1 MKMKIAINGFGRI
14 GRCLMRSILERDEDI
29 DIVVINDLAPAST
42 LAHLLKYDTTFGELD
57 EDVEAGDGTLKVADK
72 EIDLIQEKSPS
83 DLPWDDFGV
92 DLAIEAT
99 GLFRKRED
107 AAQHLEAGAE
117 KVIITAPGKGEGSDI
132 TVIRGV
138 NDDEYNPDNHKILD
152 IGSCTTNCL
161 VPTVKVLDDEF
172 GLEKGLMTTVH
183 AYTNT
188 QQLLDGVHKDLR
200 RARAAAAS
208 IIPTTTGA
216 AIATTQVLPHLEGKL
231 HGMAMRVPTLDASV
245 VDLVALL
252 GEDVTE
258 KEVNSAYQNAAEGEL
273 EGVLGYSE
281 EPLVSTDYIGNPRSA
296 TIDSEWTTVRADNL
310 VKVLSWYDNEW
321 GFSNRLLDMIM
332 QIEEMG

>member
-1 MKMKIAINGFGRI
+1 MIMKIAINGFGRI
-14 GRCLMRSILERDEDI
+14 GRCFLRSMLERDKDI
-29 DIVVINDLAPAST
+29 EIMAINDLAPAST

-57 EDVEAGDGTLKVADK
+57 ENVEAGDGVLKVADRK
-72 EIDLIQEKSPS
+72 IDFIQEKNPAE
-83 DLPWDDFGV
+83 LPWDDYDV

-107 AAQHLEAGAE
+107 AAQHLEAGAD

-132 TVIRGV
+132 TIIRGV
-138 NDDEYNPDNHKILD
+138 NDDEYDPDEHDILD

-161 VPTVKVLDDEF
+161 VPTVKVLDSEF
-172 GLEKGLMTTVH
+172 GLEKGLMTTIH

-216 AIATTQVLPHLEGKL
+216 AIATTEVLPHLEGKL

-245 VDLVALL
+245 VDLVAVL

-258 KEVNSAYQNAAEGEL
+258 EEVNSAYQKASEKEL

-281 EPLVSTDYIGNPRSA
+281 EPLVSTDYIGNPLSA
-296 TIDSEWTTVRADNL
+296 IVDSEWTTVRADNI
-310 VKVLSWYDNEW
+310 VKVISWYDNEW
-321 GFSNRLLDMIM
+321 GFSNRLLDMVK
-332 QIEEMG
+332 QIEKES

>member
-1 MKMKIAINGFGRI
+1 MKVAINGFGRI
-14 GRCLMRSILERDEDI
+14 GRCLVRSLLERDEDI
-29 DIVVINDLAPAST
+29 EIAGINDLAPAET

-57 EDVEAGDGTLKVADK
+57 ENVEAKDGTLKVADR
-72 EIDLIQEKSPS
+72 EIDLIQEKNPT
-83 DLPWDDFGV
+83 DLPWDDLGA

-107 AAQHLEAGAE
+107 AAQHLEAGAD
-117 KVIITAPGKGEGSDI
+117 KVIITAPGKGEGSDM

-138 NDDEYNPDNHKILD
+138 NDDEYDPDEHEILD

-183 AYTNT
+183 AYTNS

-216 AIATTQVLPHLEGKL
+216 AIAATQVLPHLEGKL

-258 KEVNSAYQNAAEGEL
+258 EEVNSAFQNAAEGEL

-281 EPLVSTDYIGNPRSA
+281 EPLVSTDYIGNPHSA
-296 TIDSEWTTVRADNL
+296 IVDSEWTTVRADNL

-321 GFSNRLLDMIM
+321 GFSNRLLDMVK
-332 QIEEMG
+332 QIEKMG

>member
-1 MKMKIAINGFGRI
+1 MKVAINGFGRI
-14 GRCLMRSILERDEDI
+14 GRCLLRSILNRDENI
-29 DIVVINDLAPAST
+29 DIVAINDLAPAST
-42 LAHLLKYDTTFGELD
+42 LAHLLKHDTTFGELD
-57 EDVEAGDGTLKVADK
+57 ENVEAEDGTLKVAGR
-72 EIDLIQEKSPS
+72 EIDFIQEKNPA
-83 DLPWDDFGV
+83 DLPWDDLGV

-107 AAQHLEAGAE
+107 AAKHLEAGAD

-132 TVIRGV
+132 TIIRGV
-138 NDDEYNPDNHKILD
+138 NDDKYDPDEHDILD

-161 VPTVKVLDDEF
+161 VPTVKVLDDTF
-172 GLEKGLMTTVH
+172 GLEKGLMTTIH
-183 AYTNT
+183 AYTNA

-216 AIATTQVLPHLEGKL
+216 AIAATKVLPHLEGRL

-258 KEVNSAYQNAAEGEL
+258 EEVNSAFQNAAEGEL
-273 EGVLGYSE
+273 EGILGYSE
-281 EPLVSTDYIGNPRSA
+281 KPLVSTDYIGNPLSA
-296 TIDSEWTTVRADNL
+296 IVDSEWTTVRADNL
-310 VKVLSWYDNEW
+310 VKVISWYDNEW
-321 GFSNRLLDMIM
+321 GFSNRLLDMAK
-332 QIEEMG
+332 QIEKMG

>member
-1 MKMKIAINGFGRI
+1 MKVAINGFGRI
-14 GRCLMRSILERDEDI
+14 GRCLLRSILNRDENI
-29 DIVVINDLAPAST
+29 DIVAINDLAPAST
-42 LAHLLKYDTTFGELD
+42 LAHLLKHDTTFGELD
-57 EDVEAGDGTLKVADK
+57 ENVEAEDGTLKVAGR
-72 EIDLIQEKSPS
+72 EIDFIQEKNPA
-83 DLPWDDFGV
+83 DLPWDDLGV

-107 AAQHLEAGAE
+107 AAKHLEAGAD

-132 TVIRGV
+132 TIIRGV
-138 NDDEYNPDNHKILD
+138 NDDKYDPDEHDILD

-161 VPTVKVLDDEF
+161 VPTVKVLDDTF
-172 GLEKGLMTTVH
+172 GLEKGLMTTIH
-183 AYTNT
+183 AYTNA

-216 AIATTQVLPHLEGKL
+216 AIAATKVLPHLEGRL

-258 KEVNSAYQNAAEGEL
+258 EEVNSAFQNAAEGEL
-273 EGVLGYSE
+273 EGILGYSE
-281 EPLVSTDYIGNPRSA
+281 KPLVSTDYIGNPLSA
-296 TIDSEWTTVRADNL
+296 IVDSEWTTVRADNL
-310 VKVLSWYDNEW
+310 VKVISWYDNEW
-321 GFSNRLLDMIM
+321 GFSNRLLDMAK
-332 QIEEMG
+332 QIGKMG